1 MSSLFFFNLRNANG
15 IPSFA
20 NHIFR
25 LLVGAQSQEE
35 RLPKLVIMGPLGT
48 LDLGNQHWVKPVAAF
63 HDRWRNP

>member
-25 LLVGAQSQEE
+25 LLVGAQSQED
-35 RLPKLVIMGPLGT
+35 RLPKLVIMGPLGK
-48 LDLGNQHWVKPVAAF
+48 LNLGQPALG
-63 HDRWRNP
+63 